1 MFSQEEIDAVLS
13 QAQEA
18 VDTLARDVES
28 VAGSSPVGPPP
39 AAVAAVP
46 QPAAAATVN
55 PRPAEARV
63 GSHSVRE
70 TATTKTAYDSRRV
83 RQLLRLKVP
92 VVVRLAERR
101 MPVGEILK
109 IVPGTILEFDR
120 DVDRELDLMVNNHQI
135 GAGVAVKVDEHFGL
149 RVTRIG
155 RMKDRLQSMTGP
167 PG

>member
-18 VDTLARDVES
+18 VETLARDVEA
-28 VAGSSPVGPPP
+28 VAGSPPVGPPP
-39 AAVAAVP
+39 RPVASPIP
-46 QPAAAATVN
+46 QPAAAAAGPVAA
-55 PRPAEARV
+55 PVVSRPT
-63 GSHSVRE
+63 GG
-70 TATTKTAYDSRRV
+70 TAATGPAHDPRRV
-83 RQLLRLKVP
+83 KQLLRLKVP

-120 DVDRELDLMVNNHQI
+120 DVDRELDLLVNNHQI
-135 GAGVAVKVDEHFGL
+135 GGGVAVKVDEHFGL

-155 RMKDRLQSMTGP
+155 RMQDRLQSMTGQRK
-167 PG
+167 